1 MVNISHI
8 ITTIT
13 DLGSFWQLLLKLT
26 PRNQAQRNGVK
37 IEKINSKK
45 KKAELKLGIISLA

>member
-45 KKAELKLGIISLA
+45 KKAELKLGIISLV